1 MLAFS
6 NLGDSLHAMY
16 RILSLLSALIIL
28 IHPAH
33 AADDI
38 SATARSV
45 VRVVTVATME
55 GEIVGFG
62 HGSGIAISPTRIIT
76 NAHVVESV
84 AQYPGQVALGIV
96 PSEGDK
102 SYPGKLIA
110 LDSRRD
116 LALIELQSG
125 RLPPAVIYTGP
136 ANSGARIVALG
147 YPGNVDLATARS
159 ATDYIIPRSPVRSE
173 GSISNMQAIDG
184 ISALLHTAKIS
195 RGNSGGP
202 LVDECGR
209 IVGINT
215 FITRADDGDAS
226 FGFAI
231 SVRELTRFL
240 GEAHQEFTSVGTS
253 CLSMADAEE
262 RERDLMDAESRAK
275 AAADSAREAKN
286 QAERAARLAELT
298 QEAQTERENR
308 IAIAGVLFVLGA
320 LGAGAGLM
328 FYGQQNLR
336 NAKIAGGVGA
346 VMMIGA
352 VILYITRP
360 DGTPSEADL
369 EVADGTAAEAAQ
381 PAKIAGGNMICT
393 IVPERSRITVSTT
406 EDVPVR
412 VNDKGCVNGRT
423 QYSEASDGRWQRIL
437 VPNEEPTVT
446 IASFDSTL
454 KNYRVDR
461 YLLSAEEMAQARSV
475 RAGVRSEGCTADPE
489 AVAALTLQ
497 QEAIRSVLP
506 PTPNERLVYRC
517 QAASEGAMRAAAA
530 R

>member
-1 MLAFS
+1 MLAFAKS
-6 NLGDSLHAMY
+6 GDSLRRMY
-16 RILSLLSALIIL
+16 RIISLLSALFIL
-28 IHPAH
+28 ILPAK

-62 HGSGIAISPTRIIT
+62 HGSGIAISPTRIVT
-76 NAHVVESV
+76 NAHVVQSV
-84 AQYPGQVALGIV
+84 AQHPGNVALGIV

-136 ANSGARIVALG
+136 ANSGARVAALG

-184 ISALLHTAKIS
+184 VSALLHTAKIS

-215 FITRADDGDAS
+215 FITRADDGDSA

-240 GEAHQEFTSVGTS
+240 GESDQDFTSVGTA
-253 CLSMADAEE
+253 CLSMSEAEE
-262 RERDLMDAESRAK
+262 RERDLMDAESRAT
-275 AAADSAREAKN
+275 AAAESARQAKV
-286 QAERAARLAELT
+286 QAERARRLAELSK
-298 QEAQTERENR
+298 EAQTERENR
-308 IAIAGVLFVLGA
+308 IAIAGALFVLGA

-328 FYGQQNLR
+328 FYGQKNLR
-336 NAKIAGGVGA
+336 NAKIAGGIGA
-346 VMMIGA
+346 AMMIGA

-360 DGTPSEADL
+360 DGSPNETDLNETSVSE
-369 EVADGTAAEAAQ
+369 EKPAEA
-381 PAKIAGGNMICT
+381 AKIAGGNMICT

-406 EDVPVR
+406 EDVPVS
-412 VNDKGCVNGRT
+412 VTDKGCVNSRT

-437 VPNEEPTVT
+437 VPNEEATVT
-446 IASFDSTL
+446 IASFDASL

-461 YLLSAEEMAQARSV
+461 YLLSAEEMTRARQV
-475 RAGVRSEGCTADPE
+475 RAGVKSEGCTANPE
-489 AVAALTLQ
+489 AVAALTVQ

-506 PTPNERLVYRC
+506 PSPNERLVYRC
-517 QAASEGAMRAAAA
+517 QAASEAAMKAAAA

>member
-1 MLAFS
+1 
-6 NLGDSLHAMY
+6 MY
-16 RILSLLSALIIL
+16 RIITLISALFIL
-28 IHPAH
+28 IMPAR

-45 VRVVTVATME
+45 VRVVTVATMG

-84 AQYPGQVALGIV
+84 AQHPGNVALGIV

-102 SYPGKLIA
+102 SYPGRLIA

-136 ANSGARIVALG
+136 VGSGARIFALG

-215 FITRADDGDAS
+215 FITRADDGDSA

-240 GEAHQEFTSVGTS
+240 GESDQDFTSVGST
-253 CLSMADAEE
+253 CLSMSEAEE
-262 RERDLMDAESRAK
+262 RERDLMDAEGRAK
-275 AAADSAREAKN
+275 AAADSAREAKS
-286 QAERAARLAELT
+286 QAERARRLADLT
-298 QEAQTERENR
+298 KEAQTERENR
-308 IAIAGVLFVLGA
+308 IAIAGVVFVLGA

-328 FYGQQNLR
+328 FHGQKKQR
-336 NAKIAGGVGA
+336 NARIAGGVGA
-346 VMMIGA
+346 GLMLIA
-352 VILYITRP
+352 VILFITRP
-360 DGTPSEADL
+360 DGTPNEAELD
-369 EVADGTAAEAAQ
+369 AAGPASDQVAQ
-381 PAKIAGGNMICT
+381 PSEVAGGNMICT
-393 IVPERSRITVSTT
+393 IQADRSRITVSTT
-406 EDVPVR
+406 EDVPVS
-412 VNDKGCVNGRT
+412 VSPKGCVNGRT

-437 VPNEEPTVT
+437 VPNEEATVT
-446 IASFDSTL
+446 IASFDSAL

-461 YLLSAEEMAQARSV
+461 YLLSAEEMARARQV
-475 RAGVRSEGCTADPE
+475 RAGVKTEGCTANPE
-489 AVAALTLQ
+489 AIAALTVQ

-506 PTPNERLVYRC
+506 PAPNERLTYRC
-517 QAASEGAMRAAAA
+517 QAASEGAMKAAAA